1 MTVLTKRLV
10 RELRGNVLTQLACAM
25 LAVLLV
31 LVVLGPEIAPYD
43 PELFNLRDRNK
54 PPAFL
59 EGGLGKYL
67 LGTDSHGRDILSRI
81 IYGARVSLLTATSGV
96 AIAVVVGVLF
106 GMTAGFF
113 GGVWDSVVM
122 RFVDVLLSIPLV
134 LMALLVVAVFGPEL
148 INIVMVMGGVGW
160 IWHARIVRGN
170 VLRIREEQYVLA
182 AVNAGTTPFRIMV
195 RHILPNLFAPVLVI
209 ATMQIGYMIILESG
223 LSFFGISGTTL
234 SWGWDIAF
242 GRKYLGTAWWIAS
255 FPGLAIFL
263 TVLSFN
269 VVGDFLRDVIDP
281 YGTEH
286 PLG

>member
-1 MTVLTKRLV
+1 MTPIARRLV
-10 RELRGNVLTQLACAM
+10 RELRGNLLTQLACAM
-25 LAVLLV
+25 LAVLLALV
-31 LVVLGPEIAPYD
+31 LFGPQIASHD
-43 PELFNLRDRNK
+43 PEGFNLRDRNK

-59 EGGLGKYL
+59 DGGLAKYP

-106 GMTAGFF
+106 GITAGFF
-113 GGVWDSVVM
+113 GGLWDTVVM
-122 RFVDVLLSIPLV
+122 RFIDVLLSIPLV

-148 INIVMVMGGVGW
+148 INTVMVMGGVGW

-170 VLRIREEQYVLA
+170 VLRIREEQYILA
-182 AVNAGTTPFRIMV
+182 AVNAGTTPGRIMV
-195 RHILPNLFAPVLVI
+195 RHVLPNILAPVLVI
-209 ATMQIGYMIILESG
+209 ATMQIGYMVILESG

-281 YGTEH
+281 YGTER